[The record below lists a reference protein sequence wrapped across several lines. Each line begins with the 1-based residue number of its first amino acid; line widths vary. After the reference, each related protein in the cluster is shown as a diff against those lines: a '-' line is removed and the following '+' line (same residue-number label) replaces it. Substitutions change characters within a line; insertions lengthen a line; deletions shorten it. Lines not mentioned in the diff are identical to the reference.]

1 MFAVIKYN
9 NSIRNFSL
17 EILNIMNTIEDAD
30 KITLKY
36 AEEMYGYNI
45 NNAIK
50 SLYCIKNII
59 AEYSIDDGINR
70 YVFAIIK
77 IVQ

>member
-9 NSIRNFSL
+9 NSIRNFSF
-17 EILNIMNTIEDAD
+17 EILKIMNTIEEAD

-36 AEEMYGYNI
+36 AEEMYGYDITNSI
-45 NNAIK
+45 E
-50 SLYCIKNII
+50 SLYCIKNIM

-77 IVQ
+77 IMV